1 MDNFKYNDI
10 LNESAPGI
18 RTRHRMPILDR
29 AAQFSPFA
37 AVVGHDAKVEE
48 TARITETRIELDEQA
63 KNIINDKLQYVIN
76 MAKYKSVKITY
87 FVPDERKAGGK
98 YITQTGEICRIDDIK
113 CLVIF
118 EDKTKIRITD
128 IIDVEII

>member
-37 AVVGHDAKVEE
+37 AVVGHDAKVKEI
-48 TARITETRIELDEQA
+48 ARLTEARIELDEQA
-63 KNIINDKLQYVIN
+63 KSILNDKLQYVV
-76 MAKYKSVKITY
+76 ASEYARTVKIT
-87 FVPDERKAGGK
+87 FFAPDDRKVGGK
-98 YITQTGEICRIDDIK
+98 YVTKIGKIYKIDDIEGM
-113 CLVIF
+113 VIF
-118 EDKTKIRITD
+118 EDKTKIRISDTKD
-128 IIDVEII
+128 IEIM